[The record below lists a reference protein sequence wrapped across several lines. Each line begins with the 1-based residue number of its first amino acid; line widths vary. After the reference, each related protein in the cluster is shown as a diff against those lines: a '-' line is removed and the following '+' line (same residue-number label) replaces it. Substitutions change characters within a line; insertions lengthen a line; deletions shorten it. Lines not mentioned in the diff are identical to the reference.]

1 MYEEIESRIWRW
13 GQGAGRRRGSGE
25 LVEPEE
31 EAVGKKVS
39 EYSCLQTT
47 WRIVHEL

>member
-1 MYEEIESRIWRW
+1 MYEEIESRIWGW
-13 GQGAGRRRGSGE
+13 GLGAGRRRGSGE
-25 LVEPEE
+25 PVEPEE
-31 EAVGKKVS
+31 EAVGKKVR